1 MCSSSAGEVA
11 VQIVPHPRIPDVLL
25 LPVDGPRYVRNAG
38 ATSDQSALRRERIEG
53 IKYSS
58 STIIIIIIIIR
69 PVGVNS
75 PRMAPRA
82 VSPERCRGTRL
93 SRETQT

>member
-25 LPVDGPRYVRNAG
+25 LPVVGPRYVRNAG

-58 STIIIIIIIIR
+58 STIIIIIIR
-69 PVGVNS
+69 PVGVSS
-75 PRMAPRA
+75 PRMAARA